1 MSLTLDGT
9 SGITSSGGTNVLQ
22 ADAVIT
28 ANLQNGA
35 VTTDKIANLGV
46 TEGKLEENAVTSAKI
61 TDSNFTT
68 AKIADLNVTTAKIA
82 DSNVTEAKIASN
94 AVTTA
99 KINNAAVTIAKL
111 SATGTPSSS
120 TFLRGDGSWQTI
132 STTPTTDQ
140 VLAATAGASVGAVGT
155 YALLR
160 NNTAGTST
168 TQGSTL
174 AGSSLVYTSAAAQS
188 SGSPAGTWRSMG
200 RTTFSENQSFVGDTN
215 TLFLRIS

>member
-35 VTTDKIANLGV
+35 VTTAKIADLGV
-46 TEGKLEENAVTSAKI
+46 TEGKLAANAVTTAKI
-61 TDSNFTT
+61 TDSNVTT

-82 DSNVTEAKIASN
+82 DSNVTEAKIANN

-111 SATGTPSSS
+111 SATGTADST

-132 STTPTTDQ
+132 STTPTTAQ
-140 VLAATAGASVGAVGT
+140 VLTATAGASVGAVGT
-155 YALLR
+155 YGAFR
-160 NNTAGTST
+160 TSEAVDLS
-168 TQGSTL
+168 QGATR
-174 AGSSLVYTSAAAQS
+174 AGSGLWWSAFGGYNLNVTPS
-188 SGSPAGTWRSMG
+188 GTWRLMG
-200 RTTFSENQSFVGDTN
+200 VVGN
-215 TLFLRIS
+215 TDFADDKGSVWLRIS